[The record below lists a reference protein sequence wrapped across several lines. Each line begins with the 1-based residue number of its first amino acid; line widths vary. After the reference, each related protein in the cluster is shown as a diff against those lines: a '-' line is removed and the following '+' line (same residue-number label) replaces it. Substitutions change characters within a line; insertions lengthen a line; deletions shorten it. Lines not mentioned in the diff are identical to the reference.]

1 MADKNKAHN
10 EDPDRPAMQENETA
24 EAYDARI
31 AEAAAAEGLST
42 NEYKQKLRL
51 ESGTV

>member
-1 MADKNKAHN
+1 VADKKKVHN
-10 EDPDRPAMQENETA
+10 EDLERPAMQENETP

-31 AEAAAAEGLST
+31 AEAAAAEGLSPT
-42 NEYKQKLRL
+42 EYKQKLRL